1 MDVSGQM
8 NANSAEVQALAD
20 VSTDVETKI
29 NTSVNIVHAAVSASD
44 KTVTDFEKTGGDV
57 EFIVSQISEINS
69 ISSQNARNVEEIA
82 SAADHLNSMT
92 EDLHSKL
99 ETFRT

>member
-1 MDVSGQM
+1 M
-8 NANSAEVQALAD
+8 A
-20 VSTDVETKI
+20 
-29 NTSVNIVHAAVSASD
+29 IVDEAVAASD
-44 KTVTDFEKTGGDV
+44 RTVTDFEKTGSDV
-57 EFIVSQISEINS
+57 ENIVSQVRRINE
-69 ISSQNARNVEEIA
+69 ISSQNARNVEEIV